1 MLGDVL
7 KRNLLQSWRHLC
19 RKPSFCIVVVATLA
33 LGIGVNTAIFSL
45 TYGLLLRPFPYTNP
59 DQLVRLRTDSTRS
72 GQARVDISIPDLVDY
87 RAGNHTFV
95 DMGIFAER
103 NIDLVD
109 GTSAQSVNVALTTPG
124 AFKALGVSP
133 IVGRTFLEDEDRPG
147 GDVYKAVLSY
157 ELWQARY
164 GRDRNI
170 LGKQIRTPMA
180 SYTVIGIMPPG
191 QGYPGRAE
199 MWIPLQSY
207 LKNSNK
213 DWIMLRGSRMY
224 SAIGRIRPGVTM
236 AQAKADLD
244 SISDRLAGEYPNTN
258 KEFRLVLQSLRD
270 AEVGAIRPYLLMLLA
285 AAGLLLIICTT
296 NIANLSL
303 AVAADR
309 AQDSVIRTAL
319 GARSSQLVTLFLT
332 ESIVLAVLGGSLG
345 LVITIY
351 GVRVLPRLILTPL
364 PSWVTL
370 DVNWAVFVFNLLA
383 SVAVGI
389 LFGLAP
395 ALFSLKSNLT
405 DTLRQGTRA
414 SMREGWLRNSLIVVE
429 VFVCFTLLVG
439 AGLLLKNFDRLRR
452 VNPGFSSQHLLTF
465 KLAPYQPGKNDEAV
479 QRYVTF
485 YDRVIRRLEA
495 VPGVLAVGAANAFPF
510 EDGTHQRDHATIGIR
525 GDNQQERLSRGPAE
539 YADVTPDY
547 FQAMGIPL
555 RDGRYFN
562 QADTRDRQQ
571 AVIISER
578 TARILFPNRPAVGQQ
593 IRAVYLDAADPWGVV
608 VGVVGDVKYTATEG
622 NEGLEL
628 YYPYTQ
634 YPVSTSRVALRFEGA
649 LPAINQ
655 AIRQAMAEVAPE
667 TAVSDVRLMDQ
678 LMLDTLWQQRLWG
691 FLLAAFAGLAL
702 LLSAVGLYGVISY
715 VVRQRTFEFGIRLA
729 LGASRRN
736 ILVKVVLRS
745 LQFVFLGLILGFGL
759 SLMLARVIRSLLVAV
774 PTNDLAVFFSVPLL
788 LTFVALTAA
797 LLPGYR
803 AMSMQPWKILRNQ

>member
-72 GQARVDISIPDLVDY
+72 GQAGVDISIPDLVDY
-87 RAGNHTFV
+87 RAGNRTFV

-191 QGYPGRAE
+191 QGYPGRVE

-244 SISDRLAGEYPNTN
+244 SVSDRLANEYPNTN
-258 KEFRLVLQSLRD
+258 KEFRLGLQSLRD
-270 AEVGAIRPYLLMLLA
+270 AEVGTIRPYLLMLLA
-285 AAGLLLIICTT
+285 AAGLLLIICAT

-319 GARSSQLVTLFLT
+319 GASSSQLVTLFLT

-351 GVRVLPRLILTPL
+351 GVRVLPRLIPTPL

-414 SMREGWLRNSLIVVE
+414 SMREGWLRNGLIVAE
-429 VFVCFTLLVG
+429 VSVCFTLLVG
-439 AGLLLKNFDRLRR
+439 AGLLLKNFDRLRH
-452 VNPGFSSQHLLTF
+452 VSPGFSSQHLLTF

-479 QRYVTF
+479 QRYVNF
-485 YDRVIRRLEA
+485 YNRVIRRLET
-495 VPGVLAVGAANAFPF
+495 VPGVVAVGAANAFPF
-510 EDGTHQRDHATIGIR
+510 EDAKHQRDLATIGIR
-525 GDNQQERLSRGPAE
+525 GDNQQERISRGPAT
-539 YADVTPDY
+539 YADVTPGY
-547 FQAMGIPL
+547 FQAMGVPL

-562 QADTRDRQQ
+562 EADTHDKQQ

-593 IRAVYLDAADPWGVV
+593 IRLVYLDASDPWGMV

-622 NEGLEL
+622 NDGLEL

-634 YPVSTSRVALRFEGA
+634 YPVSTSRIAVRFEGG

-655 AIRQAMAEVAPE
+655 GIRQAMAEVAPE
-667 TAVSDVRLMDQ
+667 TAVSDVRVMDQ

-691 FLLAAFAGLAL
+691 FLLAAFSGLAL
-702 LLSAVGLYGVISY
+702 FLSAVGLYGVISY
-715 VVRQRTFEFGIRLA
+715 VVKQRTFEFGIRLA
-729 LGASRRN
+729 LGASRQN
-736 ILVKVVLRS
+736 ILSMVTLRA
-745 LQFVFLGLILGFGL
+745 LRLVFVGLILGFVL
-759 SLMLARVIRSLLVAV
+759 SLALVRTIGTLLVAV
-774 PTNDLAVFFSVPLL
+774 TTSDPQVFFSVPLV
-788 LTFVALTAA
+788 LTIVALAAA

-803 AMSMQPWKILRNQ
+803 AMSAQPWKILRNQ